1 MYSLFAFWG
10 SLFPLRLFGKAFVC
24 ENLEVLDN
32 HLCFFVLSAGVN
44 PLQLQNLATLAAAA
58 AAAQSSGSPT
68 STSALS
74 TSSAALGA
82 LASPG
87 N

>member
-1 MYSLFAFWG
+1 MW
-10 SLFPLRLFGKAFVC
+10 LFPKSLERRLC
-24 ENLEVLDN
+24 ENLNTHLEVSDN
-32 HLCFFVLSAGVN
+32 HPCFSLLSVGVN

-68 STSALS
+68 SSSALS
-74 TSSAALGA
+74 TNSAALGA

-87 N
+87 D

>member
-1 MYSLFAFWG
+1 MFSLF
-10 SLFPLRLFGKAFVC
+10 VC
-24 ENLEVLDN
+24 MNLSITLEVLVN
-32 HLCFFVLSAGVN
+32 HLCFLSLAAGVN

-74 TSSAALGA
+74 ASSAALGA

>member
-1 MYSLFAFWG
+1 MAVVRNYLCC
-10 SLFPLRLFGKAFVC
+10 FVS
-24 ENLEVLDN
+24 
-32 HLCFFVLSAGVN
+32 SAGVN

-58 AAAQSSGSPT
+58 AAAQSSASPT

-74 TSSAALGA
+74 TTSAALGA

-87 N
+87 ELKSNISSD

>member
-1 MYSLFAFWG
+1 MILEPKSLMITH
-10 SLFPLRLFGKAFVC
+10 
-24 ENLEVLDN
+24 VL
-32 HLCFFVLSAGVN
+32 VLTAGVN

-74 TSSAALGA
+74 TNSGALGA

-87 N
+87 NQTPT